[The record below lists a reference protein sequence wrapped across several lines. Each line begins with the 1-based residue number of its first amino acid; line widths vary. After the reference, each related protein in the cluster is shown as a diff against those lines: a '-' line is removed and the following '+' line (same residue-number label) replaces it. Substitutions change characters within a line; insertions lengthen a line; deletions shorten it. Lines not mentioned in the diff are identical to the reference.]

1 MEMTCK
7 KSFVISKTENEM
19 ILKFQSIYNSV
30 FTITAMNEKLDPVI
44 ILDGIINNL
53 KRLSQSQGDTDNMLI
68 LTKLADRITQLKK
81 QYMFEKQHDE
91 YQTAFLKR

>member
-1 MEMTCK
+1 MEITYK

-19 ILKFQSIYNSV
+19 TLKFQSIYNSA
-30 FTITAMNEKLDPVI
+30 FTITAMNEKLDPAI

-53 KRLSQSQGDTDNMLI
+53 KRLSQSQGNTDNMLV
-68 LTKLADRITQLKK
+68 LTKLADRITQVKK